1 MSIADLRIIENPN
14 LIKVTIDLYYNR
26 SLPIFSHG
34 NTFRSKLETIF
45 PPINRQTFTMLYN
58 F

>member
-1 MSIADLRIIENPN
+1 MSIADLRIIKNPN
-14 LIKVTIDLYYNR
+14 LIKVTIDLYNNR

-34 NTFRSKLETIF
+34 NAFRSKLEAIF